1 MKVKLIANVAVFTAE
16 IKAEVLEKIQRHC
29 PEALTLREVD
39 PKSHKVSDVFKY
51 TMGDCNEGAV
61 SQYGI
66 TFDGV
71 NSEGYPTVTMHNKCT
86 CMDADK
92 RKTAATEEF
101 AAIVSKANALEDAIT
116 AALEGVE
123 EMIKTTEASIEV
135 ID

>member
-1 MKVKLIANVAVFTAE
+1 MKVKLIANVAVFTAG
-16 IKAEVLEKIQRHC
+16 IKVEVLEKIQRHC

-116 AALEGVE
+116 ASLEGVE

>member
-1 MKVKLIANVAVFTAE
+1 MKVKLIANVAVFTAG

-29 PEALTLREVD
+29 PESLTLREVD

-51 TMGDCNEGAV
+51 TMGGCNEGAV

-116 AALEGVE
+116 EALEGVE